1 MALVPMNVRRPN
13 GSTNQWWPVG
23 VGDPSIGASR
33 VGDTITLSKIPGAFR
48 QLGGLMVSNA
58 DTTPGTLNFTIND
71 VIGNQVVTIPA
82 TGAFVAGYYQ
92 TDTAVD
98 VPADGDAIQMKLIP
112 GAGGALSMPTY
123 GTAFQATQDT
133 SQFFGSFN
141 ALCSGASVVNYS
153 RLNGNGG
160 NSTDNA
166 TRGFI
171 FKVAGTAKF
180 LSNGPA
186 GNTRVTNGGVFQ
198 SMLNNASAGNQANTF
213 NVGDFNTKVVAAG
226 VEDVMAVND
235 ALSLTGTTGAGGSGS
250 IGALYI
256 FGYTNT
262 ANKAINAV
270 TIGALA
276 GTAYAASG
284 TKYEGLN
291 GRLTLDSANTNVL
304 TRVGVVATV
313 DSAAVYAVSNTT
325 VTGASTMTFQAD
337 GADTGLTIT
346 VDGSGTFVAGLYT
359 GNGTQ
364 IPLLPTQTAN
374 WKVGVGSGSGSL
386 FLAYL
391 SDTMSL
397 LADPSASNR
406 LSILGV
412 G

>member
-1 MALVPMNVRRPN
+1 MALVPMNVRRAN
-13 GSTNQWWPVG
+13 GTASWWPVG
-23 VGDPSIGASR
+23 IGDPSIGGSR
-33 VGDTITLSKIPGAFR
+33 VGDTISLSKISGAYR
-48 QLGGLMVSNA
+48 LLGGLMVSNTH
-58 DTTPGTLNFTIND
+58 TTSSTYEFTLND
-71 VIGNQVVTIPA
+71 VAGNQIITIPA

-98 VPADGDAIQMKLIP
+98 VPADGDTIQLKFIP
-112 GAGGALSMPTY
+112 GTGGALSMTTF

-133 SQFFGSFN
+133 SQFVGSFN
-141 ALCSGASVVNYS
+141 ALITGASVVNYS

-160 NSTDNA
+160 STTDNA

-235 ALSLTGTTGAGGSGS
+235 ALSLTATTGAGGSGA
-250 IGALYI
+250 IGALYL

-291 GRLTLDSANTNVL
+291 GRLVLDSANTNPA

-313 DSAAVYAVSNTT
+313 DSAAVYAVSNT
-325 VTGASTMTFQAD
+325 VTAASTMTFQAD
-337 GADTGLTIT
+337 GTDTGLTIT

-359 GNGTQ
+359 GNGTNV
-364 IPLLPTQTAN
+364 PLVPTQTGN
-374 WKVGVGSGSGSL
+374 WKVTTGAGGTSL